1 MRKMMEEM
9 QKMCKNMGERNMTP
23 FMKDMKMPNKEMM
36 EKMCKMMEK
45 SDFASPKHCSEFME
59 KFMQK

>member
-1 MRKMMEEM
+1 M